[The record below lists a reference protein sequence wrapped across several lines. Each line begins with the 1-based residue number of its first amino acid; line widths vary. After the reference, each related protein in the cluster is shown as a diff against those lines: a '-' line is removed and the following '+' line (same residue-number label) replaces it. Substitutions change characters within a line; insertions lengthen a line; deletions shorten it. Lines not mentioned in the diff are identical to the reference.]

1 MTTPSKN
8 KGSKKKDEIIT
19 FREFKALS
27 DLLVSNEKTFNLV
40 RDMTGDD
47 GSSYYDTELKAYLDA
62 RNLKNLFFTENWP
75 YTVVDLIAMKISNQ
89 PLVICKDYPLPDGKT
104 LTKIDA
110 NHPYQKTINEPNP
123 WQDYHAWMYCNVV
136 DLILIGNNVIWKG
149 FTGLNLW
156 QIPSDEITID
166 FANNIPSKYRRLAL
180 TEYNAISTISEIDPS
195 QIIHIKRPNPN
206 SLYWGLSPFLPGNR
220 SILFDRYSSEYLN
233 NYYVKG
239 TTPGLT
245 LEMTDAANEKSAVRM
260 LKSIE
265 MAYSGRKAQ
274 RRTMILPKGVTAKN
288 VATTLADQQLG
299 TFLDRNRENLLAL
312 LKVPKHEVGLQTS
325 GSLGSEE
332 YKQALKNFWSTTIQ
346 PTMRMIEGSLSKGLK
361 ENLGEGYY
369 FRFDISDVEIL
380 KDDLIK
386 KAGLAREMLQI
397 HTLNEVRQEL
407 YDKQPVD
414 GGDVVQSLQKPTGM
428 PFTFS
433 LPTGAVESKAIEE
446 NAGDVMIKA
455 HKNWFDARSDK
466 IARQVKEPTKN
477 LIDLSANL
485 IMNQIKEVVA
495 ELTKEKKSK
504 APGDEQRWRNLIEN
518 ALRQESFRKQWI
530 NDYLSYLSTTINF
543 GYDLA
548 LDVPFKL
555 PANDELIA
563 IGDNT
568 KNKRNAI
575 LRTRGLATFETMNG
589 TTTNE
594 VMDIIKSGIEDQLT
608 IQKMTAQIAE
618 KYQDVDNVL
627 YRAERIARTE
637 TLTAASM
644 GQAAAMKDAKELM
657 PDLQKMWI
665 SATDERVR
673 GNPSGEY
680 PNSKTDHWHLH
691 GQIVDSQDPFEDT
704 KSGDLLMFPRDPNA
718 KLPGSVINC
727 RCAFVMMPKSDMDKF
742 KKDPSAKPN

>member
-8 KGSKKKDEIIT
+8 KGSKKKDELIT
-19 FREFKALS
+19 LKEFQALS
-27 DLLVSNEKTFNLV
+27 DVLVTNEKTFNLV
-40 RDMTGDD
+40 KDMTGDE
-47 GSSYYDTELKAYLDA
+47 GTSYYDTELKAYLDA

-89 PLVICKDYPLPDGKT
+89 SLTICKDYPLADGKIE
-104 LTKIDA
+104 TKIDA
-110 NHPYQKTINEPNP
+110 NHPYQKVIEQPNP

-136 DLILIGNNVIWKG
+136 DLILIGNNIIWKG

-156 QIPSDEITID
+156 QIPADEVTID
-166 FANNIPSKYRRLAL
+166 FAENSPAKYRRLAL

-195 QIIHIKRPNPN
+195 QIIHIRRPNPN

-288 VATTLADQQLG
+288 VSTSLADQQLG
-299 TFLDRNRENLLAL
+299 TYLDRNRENILAL

-332 YKQALKNFWSTTIQ
+332 YKQALKNFWSTTIL
-346 PTMRMIEGSLSKGLK
+346 PTMRMIEGAISKGLR

-369 FRFDISDVEIL
+369 VKFELSDVEIL
-380 KDDLIK
+380 KDDQIK
-386 KAGLAREMLQI
+386 KAALAKELLQT

-414 GGDVVQSLQKPTGM
+414 GGDVVQSLQKPASM
-428 PFTFS
+428 PFAFS
-433 LPTGAVESKAIEE
+433 IPTGAVESKSVEE
-446 NAGDVMIKA
+446 NAGDILIKA

-466 IARQVKEPTKN
+466 IDSQVKDPTKN
-477 LIDLSANL
+477 IIGLSASL
-485 IMNQIKEVVA
+485 IMDQIKEVVS
-495 ELTKEKKSK
+495 ELSKEKKSK
-504 APGDEQRWRNLIEN
+504 APGDEERWRKLIEN
-518 ALRQESFRKQWI
+518 AIRQDSFKKQWI
-530 NDYLSYLSTTINF
+530 NDYLKYLSSTINF

-555 PANDELIA
+555 PATDELIA

-568 KNKRNAI
+568 RKKRNDI
-575 LRTRGLATFETMNG
+575 LRARGLNTFETMSA

-594 VMDIIKSGIEDQLT
+594 VMDIIKRGIEDQLT
-608 IQKMTAQIAE
+608 IQQMTAQIAE
-618 KYQDVDNVL
+618 KYQDVDNVM

-644 GQAAAMKDAKELM
+644 GQAAAMFDAKELM

-673 GNPSGEY
+673 GNPDGLY
-680 PNSKTDHWHLH
+680 PKSKTDHWHLH
-691 GQIVDSQDPFEDT
+691 GQIVDSNEPFEDT

-718 KLPGSVINC
+718 KLAGSVINC
-727 RCAFVMMPKSDMDKF
+727 RCTFVMMPKSDMDKF